1 MSVSA
6 YPISQPER
14 IDAQAEAHVVKLKA
28 LVDACRNLRGELKVS
43 PAVKLP
49 LYVVG
54 DADFVSQSA
63 HVLQALAKLSEVKIF
78 DDAAA
83 WQTAA
88 ATSPTA
94 VAGDARLC
102 LFMQVDAGAETLR
115 IGKEVA
121 RLEAEI
127 TKANGK
133 LGNEAFVAKAPAA
146 VLAQERGRV
155 ADFSAALAKLREQ
168 LSAYVLPEVG

>member
-1 MSVSA
+1 MGDLGNS
-6 YPISQPER
+6 
-14 IDAQAEAHVVKLKA
+14 QAE
-28 LVDACRNLRGELKVS
+28 
-43 PAVKLP
+43 
-49 LYVVG
+49 
-54 DADFVSQSA
+54 SA
-63 HVLQALAKLSEVKIF
+63 FMTQTAPVLQALAKLSEVKVYA
-78 DDAAA
+78 DAAA

-94 VAGDARLC
+94 VVGDARLC
-102 LFMQVDAGAETLR
+102 LFMQVDAGAEMLR

-127 TKANGK
+127 TKANSK

-168 LSAYVLPEVG
+168 LQRLA

>member
-1 MSVSA
+1 M
-6 YPISQPER
+6 
-14 IDAQAEAHVVKLKA
+14 
-28 LVDACRNLRGELKVS
+28 
-43 PAVKLP
+43 
-49 LYVVG
+49 
-54 DADFVSQSA
+54 
-63 HVLQALAKLSEVKIF
+63 
-78 DDAAA
+78 
-83 WQTAA
+83 
-88 ATSPTA
+88 
-94 VAGDARLC
+94 AGDARLC

-127 TKANGK
+127 TKANSK

-168 LSAYVLPEVG
+168 LLRLG